1 MNEKK
6 SEIKEGIRMK
16 INEKEIEWKGK
27 EINESVRTKKKLI
40 KRLNESKEKEI
51 SERLRKK
58 GRNE

>member
-6 SEIKEGIRMK
+6 SEIKEGIWMK

-27 EINESVRTKKKLI
+27 KINEGVRTKKKLI